1 MSSPGIKN
9 NLLLVE
15 KSQNDIPA
23 VRRAKIS
30 DLVKRQGIVR
40 VDELGDLFGV
50 SAITI
55 RRDLDLLEK
64 KGLVERTHGGA
75 LTTHHFS
82 SEAAYL
88 DKRHAN
94 IAIKQAIGEKAVA
107 LIDEGDTLLI
117 NSGTTT
123 AEVIKAI
130 QFKKNVRVVT
140 NNVAATRDLHPD
152 ASLDVIFTGGIY
164 RSNTCCV
171 VGEFAEL
178 VLANVNA
185 SKAILGIDGLSF
197 KNGLTSPNYQEA
209 LLSRKMIQHTQGPV
223 IIVADHSKI
232 GKIAHFSIAPLDRI
246 AMVITDT
253 GVAENVLQE
262 FENLG
267 VTLHLVEA
275 PSSTLSCVT

>member
-1 MSSPGIKN
+1 MSSPGIN
-9 NLLLVE
+9 NTPSLTE
-15 KSQNDIPA
+15 KSLNDIPA

-40 VDELGDLFGV
+40 VDELGAMFGV
-50 SAITI
+50 SVITI
-55 RRDLDLLEK
+55 RRDLDVLEK

-75 LTTHHFS
+75 LTTNHFS

-94 IAIKQAIGEKAVA
+94 IAIKQAIGEKAVT
-107 LIDEGDTLLI
+107 LVDEGDTLLI

-130 QFKKNVRVVT
+130 QFKKNVRVIT

-152 ASLDVIFTGGIY
+152 ASLDVIFTGGAY

-171 VGEFAEL
+171 VGEFAEFVL
-178 VLANVNA
+178 VNVNA
-185 SKAILGIDGLSF
+185 SKAILGVDGLSF

-209 LLSRKMIQHTQGPV
+209 LISRKMIQCTQGPV

-246 AMVITDT
+246 TMVITDT
-253 GVAENVLQE
+253 GVAENVLRE

-267 VTLHLVEA
+267 ITLHLVDVK
-275 PSSTLSCVT
+275 S